1 MSRQNYNH
9 PPAETKA
16 EIIDLLERI
25 IAEIRDATERNKE
38 EYENTIIELKTEITE
53 MEDCTYREQ
62 YELIRQLFND
72 SDSKLI
78 IELVK
83 QANKKRI

>member
-1 MSRQNYNH
+1 MLRQKYNH
-9 PPAETKA
+9 HPAET
-16 EIIDLLERI
+16 IDRLERI
-25 IAEIRDATERNKE
+25 IADKKDATEFNKE
-38 EYENTIIELKTEITE
+38 EYENMIIELKTKITE
-53 MEDCTYREQ
+53 MEDCTHRQQ

-83 QANKKRI
+83 QSNKKII

>member
-9 PPAETKA
+9 HSAKT
-16 EIIDLLERI
+16 IDRLERI
-25 IAEIRDATERNKE
+25 IAEIRDATEFNKE

-53 MEDCTYREQ
+53 MEDCTYRQQ

-83 QANKKRI
+83 QSNKKRI